1 MSGFLTWQA
10 FVLLLIGI
18 FFGSSIKAMLNKAKA
33 KV

>member
-10 FVLLLIGI
+10 LVLLLVGVL
-18 FFGSSIKAMLNKAKA
+18 FGSSIKATLNKAKA